1 MNLLSEQI
9 PTVAIDQKEDTA
21 SSQVFLFSGHMV
33 DALNRS
39 PPRFPSDKE
48 PLAAAAIGQLLD
60 ELGAGAMMRRFL
72 AALAATIY
80 SLSNP
85 VCSADYSTSSIP
97 QRRRMFASV
106 FGSIAAGILSV
117 APRHGS
123 AEIETLRAHDSID
136 FLVGPVHAITE
147 IRGSARA

>member
-1 MNLLSEQI
+1 M
-9 PTVAIDQKEDTA
+9 IDIARRRAFRLIK
-21 SSQVFLFSGHMV
+21 S
-33 DALNRS
+33 RS
-39 PPRFPSDKE
+39 RRPR
-48 PLAAAAIGQLLD
+48 IGELLD

-123 AEIETLRAHDSID
+123 AEIETLRAHD
-136 FLVGPVHAITE
+136 
-147 IRGSARA
+147 